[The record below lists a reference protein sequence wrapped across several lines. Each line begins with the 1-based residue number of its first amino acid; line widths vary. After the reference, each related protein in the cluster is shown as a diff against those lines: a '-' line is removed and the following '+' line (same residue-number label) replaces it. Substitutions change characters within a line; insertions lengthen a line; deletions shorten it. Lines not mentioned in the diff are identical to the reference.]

1 MKKFLVEDDSIDT
14 RLDRWFKRKIHDV
27 PQSFIEKNLRKGNI
41 KVNKKKNRS
50 SYKLQ
55 KNDQIYVSDFK
66 FSTIKSKKNTM
77 IINLQKR
84 NYHFPL
90 TSLLKIMKTL
100 L

>member
-1 MKKFLVEDDSIDT
+1 MKKFLVEDDFINS

-41 KVNKKKNRS
+41 KVNKKKIKVHIN
-50 SYKLQ
+50 YKKMTKFILVTLNLLQ
-55 KNDQIYVSDFK
+55 AKA
-66 FSTIKSKKNTM
+66 KKNTI
-77 IINLQKR
+77 IINLQKK

-90 TSLLKIMKTL
+90 TFLLKIMKTL

>member
-1 MKKFLVEDDSIDT
+1 MIKFILVT
-14 RLDRWFKRKIHDV
+14 L
-27 PQSFIEKNLRKGNI
+27 NL
-41 KVNKKKNRS
+41 
-50 SYKLQ
+50 LQ
-55 KNDQIYVSDFK
+55 AKA
-66 FSTIKSKKNTM
+66 KKNTM